1 MFRCGNGH
9 EFSEA
14 ESRGRKI
21 KEGLPFL
28 ICPFCGDEVP
38 LDGVDFI
45 MVSLREYEKRL
56 DEITEKLEDAVSKL
70 QKVLERK
77 RATLAC

>member
-1 MFRCGNGH
+1 VNGH

-14 ESRGRKI
+14 EARGRKI

-38 LDGVDFI
+38 LDGVEYI
-45 MVSLREYEKRL
+45 MVLLKEYEKRL
-56 DEITEKLEDAVSKL
+56 DAITERLEYSVSTL
-70 QKVLERK
+70 QRMLEE
-77 RATLAC
+77 TE